1 MYKNGSVACL
11 FFPLLFSS
19 GLFTLSEKL
28 AYAAEVLPIV
38 RVLTDKAN
46 YFRGER
52 IVATIHN
59 ELGTFLY
66 APSGQP
72 YCSVV
77 SVQRLEAGKWV
88 AKDVCTTPARSNP
101 TSVIVIAPR
110 STTWGTLGEAAPDQ
124 KPQEPTVSEPVK
136 PHATQK
142 NSPPPSPAEPWKSG
156 EPIPEIPE
164 GGWRPP
170 FSTLDGVLEPGTY
183 RIEFTFATGAISAPT
198 QTVRSKEFVVT
209 V

>member
-1 MYKNGSVACL
+1 MDKNGSVACL

-19 GLFTLSEKL
+19 GVFTPSEKL
-28 AYAAEVLPIV
+28 AYAGAVLPTV

-46 YFRGER
+46 YSRGER
-52 IVATIHN
+52 IVITIHN

-77 SVQRLEAGKWV
+77 SVQRLEDGKWV
-88 AKDVCTTPARSNP
+88 AKDVCGTPARSSP
-101 TSVIVIAPR
+101 PSVIAIAPR
-110 STTWGTLGEAAPDQ
+110 STMWGTLGEAARGQ
-124 KPQEPTVSEPVK
+124 KPQGPIVSEPVT
-136 PHATQK
+136 PFATQK
-142 NSPPPSPAEPWKSG
+142 SSRPPSPAQPWKPG

-170 FSTLDGVLEPGTY
+170 FSALDGVLEPGTY
-183 RIEFTFATGAISAPT
+183 RIEFTFATGAILGPT

-209 V
+209 G